1 MWWYTGLFVDVG
13 TATQLE
19 LVQPLVPS
27 AGPTCCL
34 LGVLGPTYTVGGI
47 RALRAELLQPSC
59 NKDFIE
65 ARLDAVQELKE
76 SDTGLMT
83 DLQVSWLL
91 LYVSQNNFDYSLQ
104 LSQIIWKSRTY

>member
-1 MWWYTGLFVDVG
+1 MNILDVG

-47 RALRAELLQPSC
+47 RALRAAILQPSC
-59 NKDFIE
+59 KKEFIE
-65 ARLDAVQELKE
+65 ARLDAVQELIE
-76 SDTGLMT
+76 SETGLMA
-83 DLQVSWLL
+83 DLQVMA
-91 LYVSQNNFDYSLQ
+91 NKIT
-104 LSQIIWKSRTY
+104 IIIIFV